1 MCCGVKFA
9 GRLIFA
15 GATLFGGVWRDVMI
29 ERVYCLF
36 INIRDTLAPGFMR
49 QLEVREK
56 AKHVERKFV
65 RVIDNS
71 R

>member
-15 GATLFGGVWRDVMI
+15 AATLGAVWRDVMI

-36 INIRDTLAPGFMR
+36 IRIEEGETRR
-49 QLEVREK
+49 
-56 AKHVERKFV
+56 
-65 RVIDNS
+65 
-71 R
+71 

>member
-15 GATLFGGVWRDVMI
+15 AATLGAVWRDVMI

-36 INIRDTLAPGFMR
+36 IRIEGGEDTSVVRFLCDSVQVRKQEEHVGKEIREG
-49 QLEVREK
+49 
-56 AKHVERKFV
+56 
-65 RVIDNS
+65 N
-71 R
+71 